1 MVKRS
6 KIVPDKRKAID
17 NDIDVEG
24 TEVGDHMMRS
34 LQNDIDE
41 IYLSPDYIDR
51 FMEYI
56 KDGISREDVMAG
68 IKRDLQMVKDKTK
81 PVLYRGK

>member
-51 FMEYI
+51 FMEHI